1 MVLHNLVQKGFHK
14 LALALLAI
22 LEEQRRALLAVDL
35 DGCRSHANLPDK
47 RTKQSKAKEGKQRK
61 GCCARCNVQAAL
73 RTIGESWQS
82 CPQNIDELDVE
93 ELQ

>member
-35 DGCRSHANLPDK
+35 DGSSQEAN
-47 RTKQSKAKEGKQRK
+47 KAKEEQSK
-61 GCCARCNVQAAL
+61 GNAR
-73 RTIGESWQS
+73 
-82 CPQNIDELDVE
+82 DVVRDVMSRR
-93 ELQ
+93 L